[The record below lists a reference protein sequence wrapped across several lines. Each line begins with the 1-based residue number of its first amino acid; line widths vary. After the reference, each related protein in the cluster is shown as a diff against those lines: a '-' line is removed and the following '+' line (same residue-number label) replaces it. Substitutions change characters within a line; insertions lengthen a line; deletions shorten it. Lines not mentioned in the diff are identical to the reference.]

1 MNILP
6 TIDLFANLNPL
17 TGQQYKRAMFA
28 RANLISTKGNI
39 FHLSNGMQI
48 RGDKI
53 IAGKNILPINQFVVT
68 EYDKKNVLHRRV
80 QHLNIGSPFYVIFM
94 KSYNQFLILDK
105 RMFNSTYIKLFVL
118 EDYDHN
124 LFEPTILTPFT
135 KVFKLKI

>member
-1 MNILP
+1 LP
-6 TIDLFANLNPL
+6 TLDLFANLNPL
-17 TGQQYKRAMFA
+17 TGQQYKRPLFA
-28 RANLISTKGNI
+28 RASLVSTKGNI

-53 IAGKNILPINQFVVT
+53 ISGRSILPINQFIVT
-68 EYDKKNVLHRRV
+68 EYDNKSVLHRRV

-94 KSYNQFLILDK
+94 KNYNQFLILDK

-135 KVFKLKI
+135 KIFKLKI